1 MTKSWLQLNA
11 SATKRSRHYVQLS
24 VSCSHSRRSR
34 LPLGRSIT
42 AKPRPFGHTMSAG
55 HQLRSILVSRSYI
68 PEVLRV
74 LGPIRCM
81 WGSDAPE
88 GQNPGERPRTLSDLD
103 TCGRWTA
110 PYGNRAYQAR
120 QERGRGAFPS
130 LASGSGL
137 GIASEPV
144 CAAPGGVSNRPGVV
158 LGREDNRIT
167 LGAPLESAYHDLGRR
182 PFVSG
187 FDRTPQ
193 RGKSLLH

>member
-137 GIASEPV
+137 ESHQNPS
-144 CAAPGGVSNRPGVV
+144 APRLAGCPIDQGLSLGVKTTGS
-158 LGREDNRIT
+158 
-167 LGAPLESAYHDLGRR
+167 H
-182 PFVSG
+182 
-187 FDRTPQ
+187 
-193 RGKSLLH
+193 